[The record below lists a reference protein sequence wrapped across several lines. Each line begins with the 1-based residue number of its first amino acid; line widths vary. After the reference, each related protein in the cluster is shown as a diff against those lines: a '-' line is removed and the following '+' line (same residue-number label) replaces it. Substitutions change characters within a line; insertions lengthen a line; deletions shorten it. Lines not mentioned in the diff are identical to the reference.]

1 MSEYAE
7 REAQDL
13 EPYYIRHVAAMTAE
27 GLHSKAAIAKELAY
41 RDQRIAD
48 LERQLAWKQA
58 EIDAMRPKPYVDDG
72 LPRFYTITKC
82 SQCGIWAEVISEYG
96 CPERCGREAR
106 KPK

>member
-41 RDQRIAD
+41 RDKRIAD
-48 LERQLAWKQA
+48 LERQLA
-58 EIDAMRPKPYVDDG
+58 AMSPLIEACKARYERHNQEHYK
-72 LPRFYTITKC
+72 
-82 SQCGIWAEVISEYG
+82 ISG
-96 CPERCGREAR
+96 VAPCRCLTCQWYRDYKAR